1 MGLEVKVRT
10 LEHILHELEGFGVD
24 PFELPYPI
32 DAPVIGTVKT
42 PTDLVRKLVEVE
54 RMGKL
59 SEVVESLVN
68 HTLNR
73 DEDIYEEEG
82 CSLPEELRNLYED
95 FKRMVVF
102 YFKTLDPNT
111 RELILSRGKPR
122 LKLYSPN
129 ECILKVFLEYDG
141 ENIPYILYLHQEQD
155 SIRKK
160 AKLLVED
167 LESIAKGEFFRF

>member
-1 MGLEVKVRT
+1 MELEVKVRA
-10 LEHILHELEGFGVD
+10 LEYILHQLEGFGVD
-24 PFELPYPI
+24 PFELTYPI
-32 DAPVIGTVKT
+32 DVPSIGTVKT

-59 SEVVESLVN
+59 PEVVGSLAN
-68 HTLNR
+68 HTLDR

-82 CSLPEELRNLYED
+82 CSLPEELASLYED
-95 FKRMVVF
+95 FKRTVVF
-102 YFKTLDPNT
+102 YFKTLEPEV
-111 RELILSRGKPR
+111 RELILSRGKPK

-129 ECILKVFLEYDG
+129 ENILKVFLEYDG
-141 ENIPYILYLHQEQD
+141 EHIPYALYLNQEEEFVH
-155 SIRKK
+155 KK